1 MWAIPA
7 GAGVTGFFD
16 RGDPCVEIEV
26 ANPLG
31 WKKKLKCIID
41 TGFTGFLSIPLIEAF
56 PIGLL
61 LVGTMPVTLADGRTE
76 YKLTCLGSAL
86 VGEAKVG
93 TILIEPGSSQAL
105 LGTEFLVVFAKRLIV
120 DPIAGIVEIVASS
133 ALSASQPRS
142 NT

>member
-1 MWAIPA
+1 M
-7 GAGVTGFFD
+7 TGFFD
-16 RGDPCVEIEV
+16 KGDPCVEIEV

-31 WKKKLKCIID
+31 WKKKLKCVID
-41 TGFTGFLSIPLIEAF
+41 TGFTGFLSILLIEAF

-86 VGEAKVG
+86 VDGEAKVG
-93 TILIEPGSSQAL
+93 TVLIEPGSSQAL

-133 ALSASQPRS
+133 ALSASRPRS
-142 NT
+142 ET